1 MKERVS
7 ITFASLALLALAS
20 AAGCTGRPAAG
31 GTESTAQPP
40 AAAAT
45 PAPAA
50 PERVVTRSLG
60 EDSGGVFCKEVEVV
74 RDGDAVT
81 TTTTTRLRSANA
93 WVSRVVVE
101 AHKGGKKTA
110 SATET
115 INHDDGTT

>member
-1 MKERVS
+1 MKKSVRLTV
-7 ITFASLALLALAS
+7 ASLAVLALAS

-31 GTESTAQPP
+31 GTDSTAQPP

-60 EDSGGVFCKEVEVV
+60 EDAGGVFCKEVEVV
-74 RDGDAVT
+74 RDGDAST
-81 TTTTTRLRSANA
+81 ATTTTRRRAANA
-93 WVSRVVVE
+93 WVTRVIVE

-115 INHDDGTT
+115 VARD